1 MTAAPPAPAPPHK
14 PLRAAFLEPRSIG
27 LLVLALVLAA
37 AFAALGQWQISRAIE
52 QGTVVQRPTERVLPL
67 TRIAEPA
74 EQQTDASVGQR
85 TRTTG
90 RLVPAD
96 TLVAGDRLQHG
107 RRGWWVVGHAVV
119 DDPAGAQLA
128 VALGWA
134 PTEAE
139 ARAAA
144 ERARATPPRDM
155 VLTGRY
161 VDSDGATATTS
172 GDPDALVGVST
183 ARLVNLWTVDP
194 GGPTYEGVLTLEDAP
209 DGLTPIWSPR
219 PGEEVELNL
228 LNLLYAV
235 EWAFFAVAAFYVWYR
250 LVRDRWEQEA
260 AALAADP
267 EPIRHDV

>member
-1 MTAAPPAPAPPHK
+1 
-14 PLRAAFLEPRSIG
+14 
-27 LLVLALVLAA
+27 
-37 AFAALGQWQISRAIE
+37 
-52 QGTVVQRPTERVLPL
+52 
-67 TRIAEPA
+67 
-74 EQQTDASVGQR
+74 
-85 TRTTG
+85 
-90 RLVPAD
+90 
-96 TLVAGDRLQHG
+96 
-107 RRGWWVVGHAVV
+107 
-119 DDPAGAQLA
+119 
-128 VALGWA
+128 
-134 PTEAE
+134 
-139 ARAAA
+139 
-144 ERARATPPRDM
+144 M

-267 EPIRHDV
+267 EPIRHDA